1 MGFDQIVG
9 IIIEQ
14 TAPVALAV
22 FAMWMLNRTWE
33 ARSED
38 SKQYTVAIVAQRSE
52 LLDALN
58 RNTEAITILCTMAKS
73 EKSGQGHC

>member
-9 IIIEQ
+9 LVIEQ

-33 ARSED
+33 ARLED
-38 SKQYTVAIVAQRSE
+38 GKQYTAAIVAQRGE

-58 RNTEAITILCTMAKS
+58 RNTEAITKLCMLADNKP
-73 EKSGQGHC
+73 